1 MNQNF
6 QIIFENDDFCVVN
19 KKKGLITHATL
30 DKSRENLF
38 DLLKD
43 HYLKVNKEV
52 FLLHRLDKETS
63 GLMLF
68 SLNEQKNKELQKLIE
83 NKLLQKT
90 YLAKVIGTPDW
101 SDEIVLKDFLKKIK
115 EKGIDK
121 QSVVMKGGEVALSR
135 AKVITPNIVQV
146 TLMTGRMHQIRIQ
159 LSSRGFPIV
168 GDSLYGGSIE
178 KVKGMCL
185 HSAYLSFSFEG
196 KLYEFLSPPE
206 FYKGYRR

>member
-63 GLMLF
+63 GLILF
-68 SLNEQKNKELQKLIE
+68 SLNADKNKSLQELIEEKSLQKI
-83 NKLLQKT
+83 
-90 YLAKVIGTPDW
+90 YVAKVNGDPNW
-101 SDEIVLKDFLKKIK
+101 AEEILLKDYVKKVTV
-115 EKGIDK
+115 KGIER
-121 QSVVMKGGEVALSR
+121 QSIVFKGGDVALSMAR
-135 AKVITPNIVQV
+135 SLATSIVEV
-146 TLMTGRMHQIRIQ
+146 TLKTGRMHQIRIQ